1 MTAVNEVLKAV
12 SDWLFGSLLIWLL
25 LGAGLWCTVRTRAVQ
40 VRHAGAVLS
49 SVLGSRRGAGGGV
62 SSFQAFAIGLACRV
76 GTGNIVGVAL
86 ALVLGGPGA
95 VFWMWVVALVGMST
109 AFAEATL
116 GQLFKVSRGDGT
128 FRGGPAYYISRGLR
142 APVLGAVFAVVFML
156 ANGLA
161 MPMVQANAMTE
172 ALQASADLTPWL
184 GAALVALLV
193 APVLL
198 GGLRSIARVTEWMAP
213 IMAGVYLLLVAVIIV
228 LHPVQAVEA
237 LEDIV
242 AGAFGLRA
250 GLAGV
255 AGGVTA
261 AMLNGVRRGLFS
273 NEAGLGGA
281 ACAAGSATVAHPV
294 QQGLIQAFGVFL
306 DTIGVCT
313 ATALAIL
320 IAGAAD
326 PGVYTAGVTGAED
339 PDVAGTLT
347 QTAVTSTLGSWTAWP
362 MTVLILVLAYST
374 ILGAFSYAEVCL
386 DYLTRRPWANTALR
400 VAGVACT
407 LVGGGMAL
415 STVWTLADIM
425 LGVGAVLNLIALVAL
440 TGWVRGALADWE
452 EQRAALAAGEGAP
465 GQPRFVAEG
474 NPHLPG
480 ALDPDSWPGRWTP
493 TPGRTDP
500 RHHTETQPS

>member
-1 MTAVNEVLKAV
+1 MSAVDQILTTASN
-12 SDWLFGSLLIWLL
+12 WLFGTILIWLL
-25 LGAGLWCTVRTRAVQ
+25 LGAGVWCTLRTRAVQ
-40 VRHAGAVLS
+40 LRHADAVLGAVA
-49 SVLGSRRGAGGGV
+49 GSRRGAQGGV

-95 VFWMWVVALVGMST
+95 VFWMWVVALVGMCT

-116 GQLFKVSRGDGT
+116 GQLFKVRRGDGT
-128 FRGGPAYYISRGLR
+128 FRGGPAYYIARGMR
-142 APVLGAVFAVVFML
+142 APALGAVFAVVFMI

-161 MPMVQANAMTE
+161 MPMVQANAMTA
-172 ALQASADLTPWL
+172 ALGSSTGLSPWT
-184 GAALVALLV
+184 GAALVAVAV

-213 IMAGVYLLLVAVIIV
+213 IMAGFYLLLVVAIIV
-228 LHPVQAVEA
+228 LHPTEAYHAVEQ
-237 LEDIV
+237 IIS
-242 AGAFGLRA
+242 GAIGLRE
-250 GLAGV
+250 GLAGL

-294 QQGLIQAFGVFL
+294 QQGFIQAFGVFV
-306 DTIGVCT
+306 DTILVCT

-320 IAGAAD
+320 IAGARSPELYT
-326 PGVYTAGVTGAED
+326 PGLTGAGD
-339 PDVAGTLT
+339 SGVSGTLT
-347 QTAVTSTLGSWTAWP
+347 QSAVSATLGSWTTWP

-386 DYLTRRPWANTALR
+386 DYLTRRPWATTALR

-407 LVGGGMAL
+407 LVGGGLAL
-415 STVWTLADIM
+415 STVWTLADVM
-425 LGVGAVLNLIALVAL
+425 LGIGAILNLIALVAL
-440 TGWVRGALADWE
+440 IGWVRGALTDWE
-452 EQRAALAAGEGAP
+452 EQRAQVAAGSRAP
-465 GQPRFVAEG
+465 EAVRFISAG

-480 ALDPDSWPGRWTP
+480 ALDADAWP
-493 TPGRTDP
+493 
-500 RHHTETQPS
+500 E